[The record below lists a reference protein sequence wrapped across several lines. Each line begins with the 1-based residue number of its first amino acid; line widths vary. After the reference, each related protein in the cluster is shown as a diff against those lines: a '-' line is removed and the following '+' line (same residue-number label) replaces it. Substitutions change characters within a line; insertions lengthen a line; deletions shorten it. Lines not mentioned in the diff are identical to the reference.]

1 MALSLAEKTAGKGQI
16 ISRLHLMGSR
26 DEKGARWLNPPGA
39 GYGFEEE
46 LVDLIELN
54 GYRVSKTTRSDD
66 GGSEMIATRTDEV
79 GHEITYVITCR
90 KSDKPADEADVERAV
105 KAMERHPGSISVLV
119 SPSSGFGRSEADLAE
134 RRGVRLW
141 GPGEVERL
149 RRNVAEKRGL
159 RQRESVERS
168 DYREIG
174 KKRRSKTKLVA
185 ILVILSIAIL
195 YVKFYGFEVG
205 SFQRLLT
212 DLKGLLEESGL
223 SDLDLEEIYRSRAPA
238 FRELV
243 RDFTE
248 KVLAALRVLQ
258 KA

>member
-1 MALSLAEKTAGKGQI
+1 V
-16 ISRLHLMGSR
+16 
-26 DEKGARWLNPPGA
+26 NPPGT

-79 GHEITYVITCR
+79 GHKITYVITCK
-90 KSDKPADEADVERAV
+90 KSDKPADEADVERAA

-119 SPSSGFGRSEADLAE
+119 SPSSGFARSAADRAE

-149 RRNVAEKRGL
+149 RRNVAEKRSL
-159 RQRESVERS
+159 RQRESIERS
-168 DYREIG
+168 DYRETG
-174 KKRRSKTKLVA
+174 KKRGSKAKLVA
-185 ILVILSIAIL
+185 ILVILSIAL
-195 YVKFYGFEVG
+195 FYVKFYGFGAG
-205 SFQRLLT
+205 SFQRLLI
-212 DLKGLLEESGL
+212 DLKGLMEKSGL
-223 SDLDLEEIYRSRAPA
+223 FDLDLEEIYRSRAPE
-238 FRELV
+238 FRELL
-243 RDFTE
+243 RNFSE
-248 KVLAALRVLQ
+248 KVLAALKGLQ